1 MDPDG
6 RRWGLSV
13 APAQGGLAAAH
24 ADQLAALGWSE
35 ASALVDVDLL
45 DRSGMIPSALM
56 VVGVVMISLFKPLVF
71 SRYFVVLIPPLVPVL
86 AVLLVMPS

>member
-1 MDPDG
+1 
-6 RRWGLSV
+6 
-13 APAQGGLAAAH
+13 
-24 ADQLAALGWSE
+24 
-35 ASALVDVDLL
+35 
-45 DRSGMIPSALM
+45 MIPSALM